1 MKFTSK
7 VLQTKH
13 DSLHDLIGIL
23 TGAYQLVSEGQ
34 ESAYRRA
41 WEQYTDE
48 ISAGVYSVAEAQR
61 HLREARQRADAD
73 FDAKRAE
80 INKDLVT
87 EVKRLYA
94 RVVDTVTPKR
104 SADHA
109 IRISNALQL
118 LSIEGK
124 GLTDHVAADI
134 LKDFIADRDFD
145 AMETF
150 YRVIRRQVE
159 PKTLS
164 LNPDDSA
171 GANLEKPNGETA
183 WPETFGDLF
192 IYRQLISSL
201 DEMVNMTEKMYLYP
215 REKGEAVKYLQGE
228 TNFVP
233 MDGYREPCTEAAA
246 PGMAKNLE
254 DKISYFLGE

>member
-13 DSLHDLIGIL
+13 DSLHDLIGIS
-23 TGAYQLVSEGQ
+23 TSAYQLLTDNQ
-34 ESAYRRA
+34 ESAYLRA
-41 WEQYTDE
+41 WEQYVDE
-48 ISAGVYSVAEAQR
+48 ISGGVYTVSEAQK

-87 EVKRLYA
+87 EVKQLYA
-94 RVVDTVTPKR
+94 HVVDTVTPKR
-104 SADHA
+104 AADHA
-109 IRISNALQL
+109 IRVSNALQL

-124 GLTDHVAADI
+124 DLTDHVAADI

-150 YRVIRRQVE
+150 YRVIRHQVE
-159 PKTLS
+159 PKTFS
-164 LNPDDSA
+164 LNPDDSTGTYLERPA
-171 GANLEKPNGETA
+171 GGTA

-192 IYRQLISSL
+192 IYRQLMSSL
-201 DEMVNMTEKMYLYP
+201 DEMVNMAEKMYLYP
-215 REKGEAVKYLQGE
+215 RERGEGVKRLQGE

-233 MDGYREPCTEAAA
+233 MDGYQEPFAEAAA
-246 PGMAKNLE
+246 PDMAKKLE
-254 DKISYFLGE
+254 SDVAYFLGE